1 MSHDSRWLFAY
12 STIAFAA
19 KDKRIYDPQR
29 SDAGALV
36 ACFQASAASPRSRAN
51 SEHGVCASA
60 STASPTIVT
69 IVKADSPISVI
80 G

>member
-19 KDKRIYDPQR
+19 KEKRIYDPQR

-36 ACFQASAASPRSRAN
+36 ACFQASERSRAN
-51 SEHGVCASA
+51 SGHGVCAWA
-60 STASPTIVT
+60 STASPTSVT